1 LFFKFHWYELWD
13 SILPQKPN
21 KIPEINSMT
30 NRWFVFSIV
39 LVLILGN
46 IYQVKAED
54 NEVKQRLKKIEE
66 IEEKEEEEEK
76 EGEEFAGV
84 EQKSGEKIR
93 LFGSIETNY
102 EYLDVEDIG
111 DDNSGSSSDLFISS
125 LAFGLS
131 VIINEWSK
139 ALVALD
145 FEDIGRNDGSERLTL
160 DEAVVTLKA
169 PWIPL
174 YVIGG
179 KTVMPFGVFEDHL
192 IEGTL
197 AEDLYEIDEWG
208 ATLGWA
214 PDFYGLDISF
224 SIYADAS
231 IMDNLHDFD
240 THEFR
245 PSHNKEDKFSSYIA
259 NVTLEP
265 VEDTLTVSAFYNSEP
280 GDGRRNKSIGGAF
293 TLNFWKFI
301 LDTEYI
307 TSLQRENG
315 ENGEENK
322 ESTAVVGLAFDAL
335 DSLQLATRYEAFD
348 DDNPDDQDEVLDCR
362 FIAGFNYFFLDQ
374 VDISPLKDAAFSFEY
389 RFSKYER
396 EKGSEAADSQK
407 MLQFQLAI
415 EF

>member
-1 LFFKFHWYELWD
+1 MTNKWFLF
-13 SILPQKPN
+13 SIL
-21 KIPEINSMT
+21 
-30 NRWFVFSIV
+30 
-39 LVLILGN
+39 LALIMGD
-46 IYQVKAED
+46 IYPAKAED
-54 NEVKQRLKKIEE
+54 HEVKQILKKIEE
-66 IEEKEEEEEK
+66 IEEKEEEEK
-76 EGEEFAGV
+76 EGEEFSEV
-84 EQKSGEKIR
+84 EQKPGEKIR
-93 LFGSIETNY
+93 LFGIIETNY
-102 EYLDVEDIG
+102 EYLNVEDIG

-125 LAFGLS
+125 LVLGFSLF
-131 VIINEWSK
+131 INEWSK
-139 ALVALD
+139 VLVAIE
-145 FEDIGRNDGSERLTL
+145 FEDIGRNDDSARLIL
-160 DEAVVTLKA
+160 DEAIVTLKA
-169 PWIPL
+169 PWTPL
-174 YVIGG
+174 YFIGG
-179 KTVMPFGVFEDHL
+179 KTVMAFGVFEDHL

-224 SIYADAS
+224 SIYEDAS

-245 PSHNKEDKFSSYIA
+245 PSHSKENSFNSYIA

-265 VEDTLTVSAFYNSEP
+265 VEDTLTLSAFYNSEP

-293 TLNFWKFI
+293 TLDFWKFI

-307 TSLQRENG
+307 TALQRENG

-322 ESTAVVGLAFDAL
+322 ESAAVVGLAFDAL
-335 DSLQLATRYEAFD
+335 DSLQLVTRYAVFD
-348 DDNPDDQDEVLDCR
+348 DDTPGDQDEVLHTR
-362 FIAGFNYFFLDQ
+362 FVAGFNYFFTDDT
-374 VDISPLKDAAFSFEY
+374 DISFLEDAIFSFEY
-389 RFSKYER
+389 RFSKFER